1 MKQTPFLTQ
10 NHILRS
16 HKKTTLRLIHANNL
30 QLCSSPNSEAE
41 KAAESGWTRDK
52 DFWAKQREQEVHR
65 GPCSPPCY
73 SPLLQ
78 QSPTSVQQVPISL
91 EWPTHWLDIFP
102 SYWCYKII
110 TVFSCNDICVCSRL
124 LWRSDSRT
132 RGHPCT
138 PLCRGCCDIRRSAT
152 TQEAL
157 RQRAV
162 TSAAFPT
169 DLCVLQVLMT
179 FRLSLSCSLKSP
191 MREACFENAS
201 SWTSQSSLDM
211 LSFLKVYNVY
221 YWKTKCFSIRKA
233 I

>member
-1 MKQTPFLTQ
+1 MNKGRRLLSKAEGAGGAQRAPFP
-10 NHILRS
+10 S
-16 HKKTTLRLIHANNL
+16 ML
-30 QLCSSPNSEAE
+30 QPPSAAVPHLC
-41 KAAESGWTRDK
+41 AAS
-52 DFWAKQREQEVHR
+52 FHF
-65 GPCSPPCY
+65 S
-73 SPLLQ
+73 
-78 QSPTSVQQVPISL
+78 

-102 SYWCYKII
+102 SYWCYRII
-110 TVFSCNDICVCSRL
+110 TFFSCNDICVCSRL

-138 PLCRGCCDIRRSAT
+138 PLGRGCCDIRRRAT
-152 TQEAL
+152 TQETL

-179 FRLSLSCSLKSP
+179 FHLSLSCSLKSP

-221 YWKTKCFSIRKA
+221 Y
-233 I
+233 